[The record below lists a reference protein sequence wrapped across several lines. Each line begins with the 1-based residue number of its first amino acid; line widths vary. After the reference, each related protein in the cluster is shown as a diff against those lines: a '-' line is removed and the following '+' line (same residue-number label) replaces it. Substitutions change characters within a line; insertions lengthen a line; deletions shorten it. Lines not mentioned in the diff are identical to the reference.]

1 METRIDTNV
10 IEGITKMNISDD
22 EKMGRIDAYVHEIVY
37 NRKLKDV
44 QSFMAAKF
52 GQIGKALN
60 FPQ

>member
-22 EKMGRIDAYVHEIVY
+22 EKMGRIDAYVHEILY
-37 NRKLKDV
+37 NCKLKDV

-52 GQIGKALN
+52 GQIGKAL
-60 FPQ
+60 

>member
-1 METRIDTNV
+1 METWINTNV
-10 IEGITKMNISDD
+10 IEDITKMNISDD

-52 GQIGKALN
+52 GQTGKAL
-60 FPQ
+60 